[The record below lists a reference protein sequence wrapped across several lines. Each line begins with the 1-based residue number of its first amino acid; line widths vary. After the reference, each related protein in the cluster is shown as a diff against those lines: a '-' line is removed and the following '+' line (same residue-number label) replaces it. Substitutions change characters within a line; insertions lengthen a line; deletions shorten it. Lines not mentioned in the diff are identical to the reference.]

1 MAFSIRESA
10 TEMAVDFANDRD
22 KTAPDEIPTVRF
34 ASGARLASRQFLRNP
49 AATSGLVVLALL
61 CLASIAAP
69 WISHFDPVQIKLSA
83 KLKPPSW
90 DHLLGTDH
98 FGRDVLSR
106 LLSGSRGSL
115 SIALLVVAFSAS
127 FCVTSATVG
136 A

>member
-1 MAFSIRESA
+1 MAFSIRESD
-10 TEMAVDFANDRD
+10 TEMAVNFANDID
-22 KTAPDEIPTVRF
+22 KTAADEVQTVRF

-61 CLASIAAP
+61 CLAAVAAP

-90 DHLLGTDH
+90 EHLLGTDH

-106 LLSGSRGSL
+106 LLYGARVSL
-115 SIALLVVAFSAS
+115 PIRLLVVAFLPS
-127 FCVTSATVG
+127 FG
-136 A
+136 R

>member
-10 TEMAVDFANDRD
+10 TEMAVNFANDID
-22 KTAPDEIPTVRF
+22 KTAPDEVPTVRF

-49 AATSGLVVLALL
+49 AATSGLVVLVLL
-61 CLASIAAP
+61 CLAAVAAP

-90 DHLLGTDH
+90 EHLLGTDH

-106 LLSGSRGSL
+106 LLYGSRVSL
-115 SIALLVVAFSAS
+115 SIGLLVVAFS
-127 FCVTSATVG
+127 TSLDRKSVV
-136 A
+136 